1 MLKKR
6 LIFTLLYAD
15 GSYMLSRNFGLQSV
29 GDLQWLRE
37 NYDFDAIAQSIDE
50 LVVLNVARGEKN
62 SAEFAD
68 HLRELSANYFLP
80 IAAGGGIR
88 TVDDGYRLFNANA
101 DKLVLNSP
109 LIDNPELVRSLAQ
122 IFGRQSIVASIDC
135 RRIGRAYRTF
145 INNGQTDS
153 GVELKDAV
161 QRSANLGAGEIYLT
175 SMDRDGT
182 GFGYDLEMVAHLEAA
197 NCLPLI
203 LSGGVGRYQHFCDG
217 LLLDGVTGAS
227 TANIYNFI
235 VGGLSRARAHIVS
248 QGIPMAAWDFGLEA
262 LKGSALAGEARAA
275 AAGVQ

>member
-29 GDLQWLRE
+29 GDLKWLRE

-50 LVVLNVARGEKN
+50 LVVLNVGRGDRS

-109 LIDNPELVRSLAQ
+109 LIDNPDVVRSLAR
-122 IFGRQSIVASIDC
+122 IFGGQSIVASIDC
-135 RRIGRAYRTF
+135 RRIDHAYRTF
-145 INNGQTDS
+145 IHNGQTDS
-153 GVELKDAV
+153 GTELKDAV
-161 QRSANLGAGEIYLT
+161 QQAADLGAGEIYLT

-182 GFGYDLEMVAHLEAA
+182 GFGYDLEMIA
-197 NCLPLI
+197 NLGPATRLPLI

-248 QGIPMAAWDFGLEA
+248 QGIPMAGWDFRLGP
-262 LKGSALAGEARAA
+262 LKGSARAGELRAA
-275 AAGVQ
+275 AAVAR